1 MTGDRLGLRALNRAT
16 LDRQLL
22 LRRAAIPARRAVQHL
37 AGLQAQ
43 APLAPYVGLWTRLAS
58 FHPKNLE
65 DLYAERAVVRA
76 HVMRNTVHLVTAADF
91 IRFRPLFQPL
101 IERAT
106 SGTLLVEG
114 QWQGVWK
121 ITRAGDKAVL
131 RVTPFVPLSTGD
143 IDAIGI
149 EGIGLLEFALPAAV
163 ALDVQFAPAR
173 SAQ

>member
-1 MTGDRLGLRALNRAT
+1 MAWGLLTARALLQVA
-16 LDRQLL
+16 LDLADRS
-22 LRRAAIPARRAVQHL
+22 RVIPHGRPV
-37 AGLQAQ
+37 
-43 APLAPYVGLWTRLAS
+43 PLPPG
-58 FHPKNLE
+58 NG
-65 DLYAERAVVRA
+65 
-76 HVMRNTVHLVTAADF
+76 
-91 IRFRPLFQPL
+91 
-101 IERAT
+101 AT